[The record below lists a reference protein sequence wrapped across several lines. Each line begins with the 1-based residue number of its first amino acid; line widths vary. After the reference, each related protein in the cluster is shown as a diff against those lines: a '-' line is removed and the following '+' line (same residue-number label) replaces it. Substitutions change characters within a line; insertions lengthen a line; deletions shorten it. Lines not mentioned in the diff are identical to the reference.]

1 MEYQSGGLGSKV
13 IELINDSN
21 LKDVKVK
28 TFGYRDVFVKHGKVE
43 ELEKEY
49 ELDAE
54 SIVNSI
60 KDL

>member
-1 MEYQSGGLGSKV
+1 MEYQSGGLGTKV

-28 TFGYRDVFVKHGKVE
+28 TFGYNDTFVKHGKVD

-49 ELDAE
+49 RLDAE
-54 SIVNSI
+54 SILNSI